1 MIRGQLNELKAS
13 ENYLQKIKELLQST
27 NPDIDTIVDLALKQ
41 ERLQNEK
48 KNQKILEMFQQ
59 KDETIAELEK
69 KIEEMEVNLNLI
81 LINMIRKIT
90 SN

>member
-1 MIRGQLNELKAS
+1 
-13 ENYLQKIKELLQST
+13 
-27 NPDIDTIVDLALKQ
+27 
-41 ERLQNEK
+41 
-48 KNQKILEMFQQ
+48 MFQQ